1 MSRPRVLFL
10 CTANSAR
17 SQLAEALLR
26 HLAGDRFDACSAGT
40 HPSHVHPM
48 SIRVLAEAGVS
59 TEGLSSTSIEAAL
72 EGGPVQHAFAV
83 CAAAAESCPVLVD
96 AVGRVVPW
104 PFDDPQTQG
113 PEAEQLASF
122 RATRDLI
129 HARIQ
134 AWLAD
139 RTV

>member
-26 HLAGDRFDACSAGT
+26 HLAGDRFEACSAGT
-40 HPSHVHPM
+40 TPSHVHPM
-48 SIRVLAEAGVS
+48 SIRVLDEVGVC
-59 TEGLSSTSIEAAL
+59 TQGLESTSIEAAL
-72 EGGPVQHAFAV
+72 AGGPVAHAFAV

-96 AVGRVVPW
+96 AVAEVTPW
-104 PFDDPQTQG
+104 PFDDPQTSG
-113 PEAEQLASF
+113 PEDEQLASF

-129 HARIQ
+129 RTKIE

-139 RTV
+139 GV